1 MITAPTNFC
10 YWKPKNVDLLNTT
23 IQKKKK
29 KRSNSNKATIG
40 AKFKEGGNGN
50 YHNNCI
56 NMLQAQLVQKMNLRR
71 DLVI

>member
-1 MITAPTNFC
+1 MLQ
-10 YWKPKNVDLLNTT
+10 Y
-23 IQKKKK
+23 KKKK

-40 AKFKEGGNGN
+40 AKFKGGNGN

-56 NMLQAQLVQKMNLRR
+56 NMLQAQLVLKMNLRR